1 LSRKETYRDSQRVPV
16 APVLDASIRMEN
28 LPAVGREIV
37 VSATDEQK
45 AAIAEQLK
53 ITAVEKLDAKL
64 EAKRFRGGIQVL
76 GRLEAVIEQPCVVS
90 FEPVKQ
96 VIDEPIDRV
105 FLPSHDKAHAAPAG
119 AEIFVD
125 VAGDD
130 EPDRFDGPEVDLS
143 DLIIETLA
151 LAVDPYPRAPGA
163 SIDAVLKDDDDD
175 DGEVSP
181 FSRLK
186 ALKSPEDG
194 N

>member
-1 LSRKETYRDSQRVPV
+1 VSRKENHRDSHRASE
-16 APVLDASIRMEN
+16 APILDASIRMEN
-28 LPAVGREIV
+28 LPAAGREV
-37 VSATDEQK
+37 VVTATDEQK

-53 ITAVEKLDAKL
+53 ISAVEKLDAKL
-64 EAKRFRGGIQVL
+64 HAKRFRGGIQVL
-76 GRLEAVIEQPCVVS
+76 GRLEAIIVQPCVVS
-90 FEPVKQ
+90 FEPVTQ

-143 DLIIETLA
+143 NLIIETLA
-151 LAVDPYPRAPGA
+151 LAIDPYPRAPGA
-163 SIDAVLKDDDDD
+163 SVDAIVKDDD

-186 ALKSPEDG
+186 ALKNPEGG

>member
-1 LSRKETYRDSQRVPV
+1 LSRKEHYRDSQRASA
-16 APVLDASIRMEN
+16 APILDASIRMEN
-28 LPAVGREIV
+28 LPAVGREV
-37 VSATDEQK
+37 VVAATDEQN

-53 ITAVEKLDAKL
+53 ITAVEKLDARL
-64 EAKRFRGGIQVL
+64 HAKRFRGGIQVL
-76 GRLEAVIEQPCVVS
+76 GRLEAVIEQPCVIS
-90 FEPVKQ
+90 FEPVTQ

-151 LAVDPYPRAPGA
+151 LAIDPYPRAAGA
-163 SIDAVLKDDDDD
+163 SIDTVVKDDD
-175 DGEVSP
+175 DGEISP

-186 ALKSPEDG
+186 ALKSPEGG

>member
-1 LSRKETYRDSQRVPV
+1 VSRKDSFHHSHGAVVPP
-16 APVLDASIRMEN
+16 ALDASIRMEN
-28 LPAVGREIV
+28 LPATGRDV
-37 VSATDEQK
+37 VVAATDEQRI
-45 AAIAEQLK
+45 AIAEQLK
-53 ITAVEKLDAKL
+53 ITAIEKLDATL
-64 EAKRFRGGIQVL
+64 SAKRFRGGIRVL
-76 GRLEAVIEQPCVVS
+76 GQLKAVIEQPCVIT
-90 FEPVKQ
+90 FEPVTQ

-105 FLPSHDKAHAAPAG
+105 FLPSHDKAHSVPQG

-151 LAVDPYPRAPGA
+151 LALDPYPRAAGA
-163 SIDAVLKDDDDD
+163 SVASIKVDDGD

-186 ALKSPEDG
+186 ALKTKDG
-194 N
+194 ES